1 VLKRAYF
8 PLIII
13 FWVTMNILLW
23 RSEMSGSKDT
33 GSPVSLDA
41 VWGKVLTAPDDSAM
55 QLFFQGRKL
64 GYCRWAPN
72 VGAEEATGKIADEDY
87 EPEGRVHKLKDYT
100 VDCDGSLVLG
110 EQGRRLR
117 FNCHVDFSTNQVWR
131 KMDLRV
137 VVRPL
142 LWEIHAQTLKLRM
155 DDRDSSVERTFTFA
169 QLSQLD
175 TLLPAFGNPL
185 WLAWLGDSMQGFRGK
200 SPRQLTL
207 GLNWEARTDRFKIGH
222 SRVRCYRLQV
232 RLFDKYQVVLYLS
245 RVGEILRAELPN
257 DILLVNESLLGL

>member
-1 VLKRAYF
+1 MLKRAYF

-87 EPEGRVHKLKDYT
+87 EPEGRVHKLKDNT

-110 EQGRRLR
+110 
-117 FNCHVDFSTNQVWR
+117 
-131 KMDLRV
+131 
-137 VVRPL
+137 
-142 LWEIHAQTLKLRM
+142 
-155 DDRDSSVERTFTFA
+155 
-169 QLSQLD
+169 
-175 TLLPAFGNPL
+175 
-185 WLAWLGDSMQGFRGK
+185 
-200 SPRQLTL
+200 
-207 GLNWEARTDRFKIGH
+207 
-222 SRVRCYRLQV
+222 
-232 RLFDKYQVVLYLS
+232 
-245 RVGEILRAELPN
+245 
-257 DILLVNESLLGL
+257 